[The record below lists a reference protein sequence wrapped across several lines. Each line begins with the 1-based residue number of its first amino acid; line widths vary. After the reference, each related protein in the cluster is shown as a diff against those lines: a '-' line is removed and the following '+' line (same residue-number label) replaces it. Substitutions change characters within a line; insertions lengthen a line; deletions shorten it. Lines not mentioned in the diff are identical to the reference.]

1 MEPDQIIERIGS
13 DNPPTVAELTEAQTQ
28 LSEARDALRA
38 TIKET
43 AAGSDYETL
52 TGLKADFD
60 AVTDALGRVSEALA
74 AAQAEIDAII
84 ADVDGGEGDDE
95 NGEDDGENTG
105 DVEDN
110 AVEPVAAAIRTR
122 SAMAR
127 ARAAR
132 PPATTEDRPDLTAT
146 RSHFTLMGKDRETL
160 TPADIGEAFEV
171 ATRQFG
177 GSKTNVLSIKHE
189 LHPDRVLSGDA
200 SANERKLLDLFG
212 ANPVLPVTAAGGCCS
227 IPEPIYEQPLV
238 GDLSRPIAGS
248 MDTLGASRG
257 AVQAYPP
264 VCIPEQGADV
274 WTCVQDAAV
283 DPDDDTTWKSCV
295 AVECEDSAPT
305 LVEPIFM
312 CLTVGTFQ
320 QRFAR
325 EQWEAYVF
333 QTKKLA
339 ARKAE
344 SRLFGWLQ
352 DAATSSYTG
361 FATGSTY
368 ANLIKS
374 LIRPAA
380 AMRQDERLGDAQFV
394 AYGPSWIYAA
404 IAEDTLTRRLNS
416 TEEIE
421 IVRARVDAVLA
432 NEGIRYIGSDDVALL
447 NSSAYADTM
456 PEYPATAP
464 VVLLPAGVTKR
475 LDGGEENLGIDIQG
489 MNEARQ
495 NIVGAFDEF
504 WEGLLIRNCAV
515 ASIDIPI
522 EDCDLTC
529 PA

>member
-1 MEPDQIIERIGS
+1 MMEPDQIIERIGS
-13 DNPPTVAELTEAQTQ
+13 DNPPTIDELNAAHTELTDAQAT
-28 LSEARDALRA
+28 LRA
-38 TIKET
+38 EIVANATST
-43 AAGSDYETL
+43 DYAAVSA
-52 TGLKADFD
+52 LKADFD
-60 AVTDALGRVSEALA
+60 AVTDALTKVTDALSS
-74 AAQAEIDAII
+74 AQAEIDAII
-84 ADVDGGEGDDE
+84 AEVGGSEDAGDGEEAAAETDE
-95 NGEDDGENTG
+95 N
-105 DVEDN
+105 
-110 AVEPVAAAIRTR
+110 AAAEPVAASIRAR
-122 SAMAR
+122 SALAR
-127 ARAAR
+127 VRDRAPVVTNER
-132 PPATTEDRPDLTAT
+132 DLTDV
-146 RSHFTLMGKDRETL
+146 RSHFTLMGKDRERVTA
-160 TPADIGEAFEV
+160 ADVGEAFEI

-189 LHPDRVLSGDA
+189 LNPDRVLSGDA

-212 ANPVLPVTAAGGCCS
+212 ANPILPVTAAGGCCS
-227 IPEPIYEQPLV
+227 IPEPIYDQPLV
-238 GDLSRPIAGS
+238 GDLSRPIAAS

-264 VCIPEQGADV
+264 VCIPDSGADV

-283 DPDDDTTWKSCV
+283 DPEDPETWKSCV
-295 AVECEDSAPT
+295 AVECEDSEPT

-325 EQWEAYVF
+325 EQWEAYIF

-352 DAATSSYTG
+352 DAATTNVTG
-361 FATGSTY
+361 FSTGSTY

-374 LIRPAA
+374 LSRMAA
-380 AMRQDERLGDAQFV
+380 GMRQDERLGDAQMV
-394 AYGPSWIYAA
+394 AYGPSWIYNA
-404 IAEDTLTRRLNS
+404 IVEDTLQRRLNDAD
-416 TEEIE
+416 EVEF
-421 IVRARVDAVLA
+421 VRSRVDAILA
-432 NEGIRYIGSDDVALL
+432 NEGIRYVGSDDVALL

-456 PEYPATAP
+456 PDYPATAP

-504 WEGLLIRNCAV
+504 WEGLLVRNCAV
-515 ASIDIPI
+515 AALDIPI
-522 EDCDLTC
+522 EECDLIC
-529 PA
+529 PGE